1 MELSESE
8 RQISEGLREYF
19 RLSASGVWIVTT
31 RFPDGSPGGFT
42 ASSVSSVSLY
52 PPVFSFSLQAG
63 SSCWPALKHTGEMI
77 IHALSTDNVA
87 LSQQFATGGIDRFA
101 GIPWHEDEASG
112 LPVLEGVNA
121 WMRATVI
128 NVTPVGDSRMI
139 LAQAQDSE
147 IMGEQPPLVHFQRA
161 YWQATK
167 LSDC

>member
-8 RQISEGLREYF
+8 RQLGEGLRDYF
-19 RLSASGVWIVTT
+19 RLSASGVWVVTT
-31 RFPDGSPGGFT
+31 LFPNGEPGGFT

-63 SSCWPALKHTGEMI
+63 SSVWPALEHTGELVV
-77 IHALSTDNVA
+77 HALGTDNVA

-101 GIPWHEDEASG
+101 GIPWHKDEASG
-112 LPVLEGVNA
+112 LPILEGVNA
-121 WMRATVI
+121 WMRASVI
-128 NVTPVGDSRMI
+128 NITAVGDSRMV

-147 IMGEQPPLVHFQRA
+147 ITGSQEPLVHFQRA